1 VRSLTHAPL
10 NDAVAPRDRPGR
22 CGDDG
27 GGGVAA
33 FSALAGDLRH
43 RFRVAH
49 GRQPRSFTAGALA
62 FGRGAGG
69 RAPDLWRRALAV
81 AEQAAGVEREDQGAR
96 RDGAPPPILLA
107 AVARRSGPGP
117 WPAPWASSL
126 SSPRQRRGGKRRR
139 GDAHRRG
146 TRVQGRREEM
156 LAGCH
161 GLRPLL
167 RAAGGH
173 GLRPLLRAAAGHG
186 LGLLLLKPAGG
197 RGLPAPARRRPPRQP
212 HPLPSPLRLSPAP
225 QSSATSAGPPPTREP
240 TEQG

>member
-27 GGGVAA
+27 SGGVAA
-33 FSALAGDLRH
+33 FSALVGDLRH

-126 SSPRQRRGGKRRR
+126 SSPRQRRGGKRWR
-139 GDAHRRG
+139 GNAHRRG

-156 LAGCH
+156 LAGC
-161 GLRPLL
+161 
-167 RAAGGH
+167 H

-225 QSSATSAGPPPTREP
+225 QSSATFAGPPPTSEP